1 MPRKSIR
8 DFSGGLVTYQSELDL
23 ADNQFQSFENVVNTK
38 RGSISKVGTVAQ
50 ASGAISGGVTSNT
63 EFTSYRTEKD
73 GSNNDTSTQWWLAA
87 NALDVYRSD
96 VSGGTSSTW
105 ASVNT
110 YVVGS
115 ECITHGNFSSSSN
128 WAFGTGWSFQA
139 GEGGPPN
146 PHGGYTTGSGAGA
159 LTQTSSNM
167 TIALEKN
174 KLYKLQF
181 TLTAVGGDGK
191 AQLTIKNQALT
202 ETYAL
207 IGTYNA
213 ATHTVYF
220 SPQSSAGGIGFYA
233 ATDAGGS
240 TNSFSIDD
248 ITVKEAPK
256 HDLLIHNQIL
266 RISDGSFNSSN
277 DSKWYGHIKR
287 TFFGRGP
294 SYQDHYKFREPP
306 MAVAKNAWVAEKT
319 ELTAPTVIPMKY
331 AFDQNNDIDAANEIG
346 IFVYYPDE
354 TTLNGDLVD
363 TKLIPDA
370 ANGTF
375 SDKDKYTCT
384 FIYDYV
390 QESELGRDANDDIGV
405 FPQNAPLSSGARC
418 PGIQLVM
425 YTNTSGNFT
434 GGTGWNQRIT
444 GINLYWQPEDD
455 VDWYLVTTYDCNE
468 GFSEDPRAKDSA
480 TTTVIRGG
488 VSIISNSGYWIPC
501 LEPYGATTN
510 DTQELSSTHG
520 DHSATTLIGASNW
533 SSGASSA
540 AVDKAIIVMHDIA
553 DVTSMAN
560 FAEGLARTITYIANI
575 KALSTTT
582 LTTGTSAGAVSWG
595 NWVGQTYAN
604 LASDYHWSHISGF
617 VCSVSTDKVATWYL
631 PNDGLKLATY
641 NSLTGRAAELRLKP
655 IKWNTSAVVG
665 NKAFY
670 ANIDFKDENDQTLR
684 EKNRIVFTDNF
695 KLDEAVV
702 GTKFVDVGKNDGDE
716 ITALHSAQGRL
727 YVFKTRNIYI
737 YRIQSSQSVNFILER
752 HIAGVGCLHKH
763 AITETPYG
771 LCFMDRKQISLLR
784 GTEISELSL
793 LIRDTYQTLGESMHQ
808 GDGSIMIGYDA
819 ILNMLVFSYALNAQI
834 MYGYN
839 FDTQSWVKL
848 DMSSIP
854 GSQSNMIINNDQR
867 LQTYDTNSKR
877 VENLFTGSVG
887 AANLLLKTK
896 RYDFGSPETF
906 KRFTKLHIT
915 FKAGTTPYFKIY
927 IDGSDTSEGQRG
939 LSTYT
944 TLTTHSAVLNHL
956 GKTIEVE
963 VYGISND
970 FRIDGIDIDYDIE
983 GSNP

>member
-38 RGSISKVGTVAQ
+38 RGSVSKVGTVAQ

-73 GSNNDTSTQWWLAA
+73 GSNNDTSTQWWLVG

-128 WAFGTGWSFQA
+128 WAFGTGWSFQS
-139 GEGGPPN
+139 GEGIPPN
-146 PHGGYTTGSGAGA
+146 NTGGYTTGSGAGA

-202 ETYAL
+202 ETYVS

-220 SPQSSAGGIGFYA
+220 SPQSSGGGIGFYA

-287 TFFGRGP
+287 TFFGRGITYGT
-294 SYQDHYKFREPP
+294 SSDGYKFREPP

-319 ELTAPTVIPMKY
+319 ELTAPIVVPMKY
-331 AFDQNNDIDAANEIG
+331 AFDQNNDVDAANEVG
-346 IFVYYPDE
+346 IFVHFPAGSG
-354 TTLNGDLVD
+354 NDLE
-363 TKLIPDA
+363 LIPSVA
-370 ANGTF
+370 ANTF
-375 SDKDKYTCT
+375 NNKDKYTVT

-390 QESELGRDANDDIGV
+390 QESELGRDANGDIGV
-405 FPQNAPLSSGARC
+405 YAQNAVSDGGEHC
-418 PGIQLVM
+418 PGIQLVPF
-425 YTNTSGNFT
+425 TNTSGNFT

-455 VDWYLVTTYDCNE
+455 VDWYLVTTYDCDK

-480 TTTVIRGG
+480 IDTVLRTGTTEK
-488 VSIISNSGYWIPC
+488 SNNGYWIPC
-501 LEPYGATTN
+501 MEPYGASGDDYENINASTANTFTEKDGTSSWGTTFTAN
-510 DTQELSSTHG
+510 NMVFVYPDDSITSL
-520 DHSATTLIGASNW
+520 
-533 SSGASSA
+533 
-540 AVDKAIIVMHDIA
+540 A
-553 DVTSMAN
+553 DVAGKLKETS
-560 FAEGLARTITYIANI
+560 TIICNI
-575 KALSTTT
+575 RSVDGTT
-582 LTTGTSAGAVSWG
+582 LTTGITSTSVSWK
-595 NWVGQTYAN
+595 NW
-604 LASDYHWSHISGF
+604 SGEGHSETPF
-617 VCSVSTDKVATWYL
+617 TMSSARAFAATVSTDKVATWYI

-641 NSLTGRAAELRLKP
+641 NSLTGRAAETRLKP

-915 FKAGTTPYFKIY
+915 FKAATTPYFKIY

-944 TLTTHSAVLNHL
+944 TLTTHSKVLNHL

-963 VYGISND
+963 VYGISTD

>member
-38 RGSISKVGTVAQ
+38 RGSVSKVGTVAQ

-73 GSNNDTSTQWWLAA
+73 GSNSDTSTQWWLAA

-115 ECITHGNFSSSSN
+115 ECIT
-128 WAFGTGWSFQA
+128 
-139 GEGGPPN
+139 EGGL
-146 PHGGYTTGSGAGA
+146 TGSGGGDEWGFGSGWEFTTSPPLVASYDGSAVGA
-159 LTQTSSNM
+159 MTQTSAAM
-167 TIALEKN
+167 AIALEKN
-174 KLYKLQF
+174 KIYKLQF
-181 TLTAVGGDGK
+181 TLVSIGGDGK
-191 AQLTIKNQALT
+191 VQITIKNQALT
-202 ETYAL
+202 ETYAS

-220 SPQSSAGGIGFYA
+220 SPQSSGGGIGFYA
-233 ATDAGGS
+233 ATDAGAA
-240 TNSFSIDD
+240 TNSFRINTV
-248 ITVKEAPK
+248 TVKEAPK

-287 TFFGRGP
+287 TFFGRGITYGT
-294 SYQDHYKFREPP
+294 SSDGYKFREPP

-319 ELTAPTVIPMKY
+319 ELTAPIVVPMKY
-331 AFDQNNDIDAANEIG
+331 AFDQNNDVDAANEVG
-346 IFVYYPDE
+346 IFVHFPAGSG
-354 TTLNGDLVD
+354 NDLE
-363 TKLIPDA
+363 LIPSVA
-370 ANGTF
+370 ANTF
-375 SDKDKYTCT
+375 NNKDKYTVT

-390 QESELGRDANDDIGV
+390 QESELGRDANGDIGV
-405 FPQNAPLSSGARC
+405 YAQNAVSGGGEHC
-418 PGIQLVM
+418 PGIQLVPF
-425 YTNTSGNFT
+425 TNTSGNFT

-455 VDWYLVTTYDCNE
+455 VDWYLVTTYDCDK

-480 TTTVIRGG
+480 IDTVLRTGTTEK
-488 VSIISNSGYWIPC
+488 SNNGYWIPC
-501 LEPYGATTN
+501 MEPYGASGDYYEN
-510 DTQELSSTHG
+510 INASTANTFTESDG
-520 DHSATTLIGASNW
+520 GGSWGTAFAADNMVFVYPDNSITTL
-533 SSGASSA
+533 
-540 AVDKAIIVMHDIA
+540 A
-553 DVTSMAN
+553 DVAGKLKETS
-560 FAEGLARTITYIANI
+560 TIICNI
-575 KALSTTT
+575 KSVSSST
-582 LTTGTSAGAVSWG
+582 LTTGTVSTAVSWK
-595 NWVGQTYAN
+595 NW
-604 LASDYHWSHISGF
+604 SGEGHSETPF
-617 VCSVSTDKVATWYL
+617 TMSSARAFAATVSTDKVATWYI

-641 NSLTGRAAELRLKP
+641 NSLTGRAAETRLKP

-867 LQTYDTNSKR
+867 LQTYDTSSKR

-887 AANLLLKTK
+887 GANLLLKTK

-915 FKAGTTPYFKIY
+915 FKAAATPYFKIY

-939 LSTYT
+939 LDTFT
-944 TLTTHSAVLNHL
+944 TLNTHSAVLNHL

-963 VYGISND
+963 VYGISNTI
-970 FRIDGIDIDYDIE
+970 RIDGIDIDYDIE

>member
-38 RGSISKVGTVAQ
+38 RGSVSKVGTVAQ

-105 ASVNT
+105 VSVNT

-128 WAFGTGWSFQA
+128 WAFGTGWSFQS
-139 GEGGPPN
+139 GEGIPPN
-146 PHGGYTTGSGAGA
+146 NTGGYTTGSGAGA

-287 TFFGRGP
+287 NFFGGGITYGT
-294 SYQDHYKFREPP
+294 SSDGYKFRQPS

-319 ELTAPTVIPMKY
+319 ELTAPIVVPMKY
-331 AFDQNNDIDAANEIG
+331 AFDQNNDVDAANEVG
-346 IFVYYPDE
+346 IFVHFPAGSG
-354 TTLNGDLVD
+354 NDLE
-363 TKLIPDA
+363 LIPSVA
-370 ANGTF
+370 ANTF
-375 SDKDKYTCT
+375 NNKDRYTVT

-390 QESELGRDANDDIGV
+390 QESELGRDANGDVGV
-405 FPQNAPLSSGARC
+405 YAQNAVSGGGEHC
-418 PGIQLVM
+418 PGIQLVPF
-425 YTNTSGNFT
+425 TNTSGNFT

-480 TTTVIRGG
+480 IDTVLRTGTTEK
-488 VSIISNSGYWIPC
+488 SNNGYWIPC
-501 LEPYGATTN
+501 MEPYGASGDYYEN
-510 DTQELSSTHG
+510 INASTANTFTESDG
-520 DHSATTLIGASNW
+520 GGSWGTAFAADNMVFVYPDNSITTL
-533 SSGASSA
+533 
-540 AVDKAIIVMHDIA
+540 A
-553 DVTSMAN
+553 DVAGKLKETS
-560 FAEGLARTITYIANI
+560 TIICNI
-575 KALSTTT
+575 KSVSSST
-582 LTTGTSAGAVSWG
+582 LTTGTVSTAVSWK
-595 NWVGQTYAN
+595 NW
-604 LASDYHWSHISGF
+604 SGEGHSETPF
-617 VCSVSTDKVATWYL
+617 TMSSARAFAATVSTDKVATWYI

-641 NSLTGRAAELRLKP
+641 NSLTGRAAETRLKP

-727 YVFKTRNIYI
+727 YVFKTRTIYI
-737 YRIQSSQSVNFILER
+737 YRIQSAQSVNFILER

-808 GDGSIMIGYDA
+808 GDGSIMIGYDP

-939 LSTYT
+939 LDTFT
-944 TLTTHSAVLNHL
+944 TLNTHSAVLNHL

-963 VYGISND
+963 VYGISTD

>member
-38 RGSISKVGTVAQ
+38 RGSVSKVGTVAQ

-73 GSNNDTSTQWWLAA
+73 GSNSDTSTQWWLAA

-115 ECITHGNFSSSSN
+115 ECIT
-128 WAFGTGWSFQA
+128 
-139 GEGGPPN
+139 EGGL
-146 PHGGYTTGSGAGA
+146 TGSGGGDEWGFGSGWEFTTSPPLVASYGGSAVGA
-159 LTQTSSNM
+159 MTQTSAAM
-167 TIALEKN
+167 AIALEKN
-174 KLYKLQF
+174 KIYKLQF
-181 TLTAVGGDGK
+181 TLVSIGGDGK
-191 AQLTIKNQALT
+191 VQITIKNQALT
-202 ETYAL
+202 ETYAS

-220 SPQSSAGGIGFYA
+220 SPQSSGGGIGFYA
-233 ATDAGGS
+233 ATDAGAA
-240 TNSFSIDD
+240 TNSFRINTV
-248 ITVKEAPK
+248 TVKEAPK

-287 TFFGRGP
+287 NFFGGGITYGT
-294 SYQDHYKFREPP
+294 SSDGYKFRQPS

-319 ELTAPTVIPMKY
+319 ELTAPIVVPMKY
-331 AFDQNNDIDAANEIG
+331 AFDQNDDINAANEVG
-346 IFVYYPDE
+346 IFVHYPAGSG
-354 TTLNGDLVD
+354 NDLE
-363 TKLIPDA
+363 LIPSVA
-370 ANGTF
+370 ANTF
-375 SDKDKYTCT
+375 NNKDKYTVT

-390 QESELGRDANDDIGV
+390 QESELGRDANGDIGV
-405 FPQNAPLSSGARC
+405 YAQNAVSGGGEHC
-418 PGIQLVM
+418 PGIQLVPF
-425 YTNTSGNFT
+425 TDTSGNFT

-480 TTTVIRGG
+480 IDTVLRTGTTEK
-488 VSIISNSGYWIPC
+488 SNNGYWIPC
-501 LEPYGATTN
+501 MEPYGASGDYYEN
-510 DTQELSSTHG
+510 INASTANTFTESDG
-520 DHSATTLIGASNW
+520 GGSWGTAFAADNMVFVYPDNSITTL
-533 SSGASSA
+533 
-540 AVDKAIIVMHDIA
+540 A
-553 DVTSMAN
+553 DVAGKLKETS
-560 FAEGLARTITYIANI
+560 TIICNI
-575 KALSTTT
+575 KSVSSST
-582 LTTGTSAGAVSWG
+582 LTTGTVSTAVSWK
-595 NWVGQTYAN
+595 NW
-604 LASDYHWSHISGF
+604 SGEGHTETPF
-617 VCSVSTDKVATWYL
+617 TMSSARAFAATVSTDKVATWYI

-641 NSLTGRAAELRLKP
+641 NSLTGRAAETRLKP

-808 GDGSIMIGYDA
+808 GDGSIMIGYDP

-963 VYGISND
+963 VYGISTD

>member
-38 RGSISKVGTVAQ
+38 RGSVSKVGTVAQ

-128 WAFGTGWSFQA
+128 WAFGTGWSFQS
-139 GEGGPPN
+139 GEGIPPN
-146 PHGGYTTGSGAGA
+146 NTGGYTTGSGAGA

-287 TFFGRGP
+287 NFFGGGITYGT
-294 SYQDHYKFREPP
+294 SSDGYKFRQPS

-319 ELTAPTVIPMKY
+319 ELTAPIVVPMKY
-331 AFDQNNDIDAANEIG
+331 AFDQNNDVDAANEVG
-346 IFVYYPDE
+346 IFVHFPAGSG
-354 TTLNGDLVD
+354 NDLE
-363 TKLIPDA
+363 LIPSVA
-370 ANGTF
+370 ANTF
-375 SDKDKYTCT
+375 NNKDRYTVT

-390 QESELGRDANDDIGV
+390 QESELGRDANGDVGV
-405 FPQNAPLSSGARC
+405 YAQNAVSGGGEHC
-418 PGIQLVM
+418 PGIQLVPF
-425 YTNTSGNFT
+425 TNTSGNFT

-480 TTTVIRGG
+480 IDTVLRTGTTEK
-488 VSIISNSGYWIPC
+488 SNNGYWIPC
-501 LEPYGATTN
+501 MEPYGASGDYYEN
-510 DTQELSSTHG
+510 INASTINTFTESDG
-520 DHSATTLIGASNW
+520 GGSWGTAF
-533 SSGASSA
+533 A
-540 AVDKAIIVMHDIA
+540 ADNMVFVYPDNSITSLA
-553 DVTSMAN
+553 DVAGKLKETS
-560 FAEGLARTITYIANI
+560 TIICNI
-575 KALSTTT
+575 KSVSSST
-582 LTTGTSAGAVSWG
+582 LTTGTVSTAVSWK
-595 NWVGQTYAN
+595 NW
-604 LASDYHWSHISGF
+604 SGEGHSETPF
-617 VCSVSTDKVATWYL
+617 TMSSARAFAATVSTDKVATWYI

-641 NSLTGRAAELRLKP
+641 NSLTGRAAETRLKP

-737 YRIQSSQSVNFILER
+737 YRIQSAQSVNFILER

-808 GDGSIMIGYDA
+808 GDGSIMIGYDP

-939 LSTYT
+939 LDTFT
-944 TLTTHSAVLNHL
+944 TLNTHSAVLNHL

-963 VYGISND
+963 VYGISTD